1 MSLGE
6 NSLVA
11 AYQGRGQLKSR
22 PSGTRVVTEFFQ
34 ETGRTQ
40 LAHTLLN
47 SSSKASRHGCESC
60 ARISEVMVSS
70 PGLVFFL
77 HLDKA
82 IRKAV
87 MLKGSLKYW
96 SSAGSCPPWSSSEC
110 SSSKADL
117 RSWNSTE

>member
-1 MSLGE
+1 M
-6 NSLVA
+6 
-11 AYQGRGQLKSR
+11 
-22 PSGTRVVTEFFQ
+22 EFFQ
-34 ETGRTQ
+34 ETGRTP

-47 SSSKASRHGCESC
+47 SSSKASRLGCGSC

-82 IRKAV
+82 IRNAV

-117 RSWNSTE
+117 RSWNSTECPLLLLTPEKYFPKSSAFSLLVV